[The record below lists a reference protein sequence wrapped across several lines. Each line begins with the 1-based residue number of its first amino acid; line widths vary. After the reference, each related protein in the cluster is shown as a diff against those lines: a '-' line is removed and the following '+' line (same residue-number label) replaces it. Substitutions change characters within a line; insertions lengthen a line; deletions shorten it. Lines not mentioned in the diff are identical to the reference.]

1 MEIIMQLDP
10 FTHDLLSEESK
21 EGVDFGD
28 VY

>member
-1 MEIIMQLDP
+1 VEIFMQLDP
-10 FTHDLLSEESK
+10 LTHDLLSEESK